1 VVATLPTAGLSAA
14 TATVAPITQSMVGRL
29 FNMANP

>member
-1 VVATLPTAGLSAA
+1 MLPTAGLSAA